1 MALLA
6 VTRMAVAITLAS
18 LAAAAPASDGA
29 EREKTHRSL
38 RHALMPDY
46 PDVVGEYIQ
55 IPGAQQANDMHV
67 IATPAEF
74 NTATFL
80 RVRSALDGLRPRKAN
95 AVILAM
101 PGFSSTPGHW
111 MYLASQLVH
120 KANLKKGQC
129 KDGHRAVDCRIE
141 VWIVQRRGAHLAD
154 TLGARRAILDDEPLA
169 AVGYYFGESIM
180 GSDGRTALDGRGKFP
195 VADAR
200 QLTGRPDATWRPL
213 EQGDVGFIADW
224 GVETFAGDIDA
235 MLALIGQ
242 ESGAKNVF
250 LAGHSQGGSFTSVYA
265 GRLRPDHT
273 RGYQHLAGIVMLD
286 DAGAYGTPGLPSAAQ
301 MESHQTAIDALRNG
315 ARPVYTDATGLNLA
329 SGPAAGAR
337 ELAST
342 RYYARENPR
351 TESLFAPRQTGMIA
365 ASADFPG
372 TTAASANAFLGHIR
386 LSHLA
391 RAGMN
396 FDTSPTS
403 TASPPRLPLQVNL
416 QEPLVVAVGESLG
429 LLDFEPLPAT
439 QTHCDST
446 SPPERCVPLLSQI
459 DDGKV
464 YGWKEAGG
472 KSLIPPAQKV
482 GVGKAGQFMKGY
494 AWTTNRTNIQ
504 PVTYRFPVSGTT
516 SIDAR
521 EIVTSNWYPSERYEL
536 EMRLVS
542 AGPTFTFNYKGVALD
557 IDKSLIDIPLY
568 YVNHRPASPTA
579 PSVFPLVTDYTNIG
593 ATGTVQSPIAAA
605 KSPIATGI
613 NTRYYKHTDF
623 VSADD
628 SLAERPSPPA
638 PGTPGSSLVA
648 NTLIDWVLARTAD
661 KAARVPT
668 PGELG
673 VVVSR

>member
-1 MALLA
+1 MAQLA
-6 VTRMAVAITLAS
+6 VYRMAVAITLAS
-18 LAAAAPASDGA
+18 LAAVAAASDGA
-29 EREKTHRSL
+29 GRDKTGSAL

-55 IPGAQQANDMHV
+55 IPGAEQANDMHV

-129 KDGHRAVDCRIE
+129 KDGHKVVDCRIE

-154 TLGARRAILDDEPLA
+154 TLGARRAIVDDAPSA

-180 GSDGRTALDGRGKFP
+180 GSDGRSALDGRGKFP
-195 VADAR
+195 VAGAKL
-200 QLTGRPDATWRPL
+200 LTGRPDASWRPL
-213 EQGDVGFIADW
+213 EQGDLDFIADW
-224 GVETFAGDIDA
+224 GVDTFAGDVDN
-235 MLALIGQ
+235 MLALVGQ
-242 ESGAKNVF
+242 AAGAKNVF
-250 LAGHSQGGSFTSVYA
+250 LAGHSQGGSFASVYA
-265 GRLRPDHT
+265 GRLRPDQT

-286 DAGAYGTPGLPSAAQ
+286 DAGAYGTPGLPSVAQ
-301 MESHQTAIDALRNG
+301 REAHQAAIDALRSG

-342 RYYARENPR
+342 RYYATEKPH
-351 TESLFAPRQTGMIA
+351 TESLFAPRQTGMITP
-365 ASADFPG
+365 SADLPG
-372 TTAASANAFLGHIR
+372 TAAASANAFLGHIR

-403 TASPPRLPLQVNL
+403 TASPPNLPLQVNL

-429 LLDFEPLPAT
+429 LLDFQPLPGTAP
-439 QTHCDST
+439 HCDSA
-446 SPPERCVPLLSQI
+446 SPPDRCMPQLSQI
-459 DDGKV
+459 DDEKV
-464 YGWKEAGG
+464 YGWLEAGG
-472 KSLIPPAQKV
+472 GSPIPPARKV
-482 GVGKAGQFMKGY
+482 GVGKASQFMKGY
-494 AWTTNRTNIQ
+494 AWTTNRTNIR

-536 EMRLVS
+536 EMKLVS
-542 AGPTFTFNYKGVALD
+542 AGPTFTFNYRGVALD

-568 YVNHRPASPTA
+568 YANQRPASPTS

-605 KSPIATGI
+605 KSPIPAGV

-628 SLAERPSPPA
+628 SLSERPFPPA

-648 NTLIDWVLARTAD
+648 NTLVDWVLARTGD

-673 VVVSR
+673 VVLSR

>member
-1 MALLA
+1 MLLHA
-6 VTRMAVAITLAS
+6 VNRMAVAIALAS
-18 LAAAAPASDGA
+18 LATGALADDNAS
-29 EREKTHRSL
+29 REKGAGPL

-46 PDVVGEYIQ
+46 PDVVGEYVQ
-55 IPGAQQANDMHV
+55 IPGARQADDIHV
-67 IATPAEF
+67 IATPEEF

-80 RVRSALDGLRPRKAN
+80 RVRSALDGVKPRKAN

-101 PGFSSTPGHW
+101 PGFSSTPGNW

-120 KANLKKGQC
+120 KANRKKNAC
-129 KDGHRAVDCRIE
+129 KDGDKIVDCRLE

-154 TLGARRAILDDEPLA
+154 TLGARRAIVQDEPLA
-169 AVGYYFGESIM
+169 AVAYYFGESIM

-195 VADAR
+195 VAGPKL
-200 QLTGRPDATWRPL
+200 LTGRPDATWRPL
-213 EQGDVGFIADW
+213 EQGDLGFIADW
-224 GVETFAGDIDA
+224 GVETFAGDVDS

-242 ESGAKNVF
+242 EADTKNVF

-265 GRLRPDHT
+265 GRLRPDRT

-286 DAGAYGTPGLPSAAQ
+286 DAGAYGTPGLPSEAQ
-301 MESHQTAIDALRNG
+301 RTAHRAAIDALRDG
-315 ARPVYTDATGLNLA
+315 SRPVYTDATGLNLA

-351 TESLFAPRQTGMIA
+351 AESLFAPRQTGMIT
-365 ASADFPG
+365 ASAGFPG

-403 TASPPRLPLQVNL
+403 AASLPLQVNL
-416 QEPLVVAVGESLG
+416 QEPLVIAVGESLG
-429 LLDFEPLPAT
+429 LLNFEPVPAT
-439 QTHCDST
+439 EHHCDSS
-446 SPPERCVPLLSQI
+446 SPPDRCVPLLSQI
-459 DDGKV
+459 DEEKI
-464 YGWKEAGG
+464 YGWTEAGG
-472 KSLIPPAQKV
+472 GSVIPPAQKV
-482 GVGKAGQFMKGY
+482 GVGKAAQFMKGY
-494 AWTTNRTNIQ
+494 AWTSNRTNIR
-504 PVTYRFPVSGTT
+504 PVTYRFPVSGTV

-536 EMRLVS
+536 EMKLVS
-542 AGPTFTFNYKGVALD
+542 AGPTFTFDYKGVNLD

-568 YVNHRPASPTA
+568 YANQRPVSSTV

-593 ATGTVQSPIAAA
+593 ATGTVQSPAAAA
-605 KSPIATGI
+605 KSPISASI

-623 VSADD
+623 VAADD
-628 SLAERPSPPA
+628 SLGERAFAPA
-638 PGTPGSSLVA
+638 PGMPGSSLVA
-648 NTLIDWVLARTAD
+648 NTLVDWVLARTGG

-668 PGELG
+668 PRELG
-673 VVVSR
+673 VALSR